1 MMAEHQLFEA
11 STFVA
16 PPPALDIAEDPLVEQ
31 SQGLIAPKRLML
43 VAGRSNPHLAERIAR
58 RLQVTCSSVTLKT
71 FPSGELYARYDESI
85 RGADV
90 FIVQSFAAG
99 ATA

>member
-1 MMAEHQLFEA
+1 M
-11 STFVA
+11 
-16 PPPALDIAEDPLVEQ
+16 EQ
-31 SQGLIAPKRLML
+31 TQGYFAPKRLML

-90 FIVQSFAAG
+90 FIVQSFAP